1 MNPPARIGVVLS
13 SGGGR
18 GVYAHTG
25 FLLALRELG
34 IEAGA
39 IAGCSAGALVGAV
52 AASGADLNRWV
63 DVVANVHTEEYWKPD
78 PWPQF
83 FWKLAVN
90 KGRGYTGLS
99 SVEAAI
105 SFCRR
110 NFGAQTFEECRVP
123 FYALAMNLT
132 QGRKVMFSQGELAP
146 RVMASA
152 AMPVLYRP
160 VEIDGELY
168 TDGAAI
174 ELAPTE
180 AICCKHNLD
189 ALIIHH
195 AAVHRE
201 GVEGADWA
209 ARQPWALVEI
219 LYLLLYRQRPWYLS
233 DQPLSFHRC
242 PGGCGAPIVVLTPD
256 LPELVWPLHDGGAE
270 VQSAA
275 RLQTREQLAPYLQ
288 YLKEDPQALVKVKG
302 QAPVARHGLGRT
314 KGADRDGDR
323 HES

>member
-1 MNPPARIGVVLS
+1 MNDPARIGVVLS

-34 IEAGA
+34 VEPRA

-52 AASGADLNRWV
+52 AASGSDLNGWAEV
-63 DVVANVHTEEYWKPD
+63 IANVHTKEYWKPD

-83 FWKLAVN
+83 LWELGVN

-99 SVEAAI
+99 SVEAAMD
-105 SFCRR
+105 FCRR
-110 NFGAQTFEECRVP
+110 NFTVQTFEECHVP

-132 QGRKVMFSQGELAP
+132 QGRKVLFDRGELAP

-168 TDGAAI
+168 TDGAVV

-189 ALIIHH
+189 ALIVHH

-201 GVEGADWA
+201 GAEGANWA

-219 LYLLLYRQRPWYLS
+219 LYLLLYRQRPWYLN

-256 LPELVWPLHDGGAE
+256 LPELTWPLHDGGAE
-270 VQSAA
+270 VQAA
-275 RLQTREQLAPYLQ
+275 AMSQTRERLAPFLQ
-288 YLKEDPQALVKVKG
+288 DLKESPGALLHPG
-302 QAPVARHGLGRT
+302 G
-314 KGADRDGDR
+314 
-323 HES
+323 

>member
-1 MNPPARIGVVLS
+1 MKRSKRMGVVLS

-25 FLLALRELG
+25 FLLALQELG
-34 IEAGA
+34 IEADA

-52 AASGADLNRWV
+52 AASGADLGRWAEV
-63 DVVANVHTEEYWKPD
+63 IANVHTRDYWKPD

-83 FWKLAVN
+83 LWELVVN

-105 SFCRR
+105 DFCRR
-110 NFGAQTFEECRVP
+110 SFNVQTFEECSVP

-132 QGRKVMFSQGELAP
+132 RGKKVMFERGELAP

-168 TDGAAI
+168 TDGAVI
-174 ELAPTE
+174 ELSPTE
-180 AICCKHNLD
+180 AICCKHRLD
-189 ALIIHH
+189 VLIVHH

-201 GVEGADWA
+201 GAEGAAWVA
-209 ARQPWALVEI
+209 AQPWAMVEI
-219 LYLLLYRQRPWYLS
+219 LNLLLYRQRPWYLS
-233 DQPLSFHRC
+233 DDPLTFHQC
-242 PGGCGAPIVVLTPD
+242 PGGCGAYIVVLAPV

-270 VQSAA
+270 VQSVA
-275 RLQTREQLAPYLQ
+275 RLQARKLLEPYAQ
-288 YLKEDPQALVKVKG
+288 ILKENPSALVPS
-302 QAPVARHGLGRT
+302 PVENASDACRGHAT
-314 KGADRDGDR
+314 VVDKPP
-323 HES
+323 HENLP

>member
-1 MNPPARIGVVLS
+1 MNGPARIGVVLS

-34 IEAGA
+34 IETRA

-52 AASGADLNRWV
+52 AASGTELSRWAEV
-63 DVVANVHTEEYWKPD
+63 IANVHTKEYWKPD

-83 FWKLAVN
+83 LWELAVN

-99 SVEAAI
+99 RVEEAI
-105 SFCRR
+105 DFCRR
-110 NFGAQTFEECRVP
+110 NFGVQTFEECRIP
-123 FYALAMNLT
+123 FYTLAMNLT
-132 QGRKVMFSQGELAP
+132 QGKKVLFSEGELAP

-168 TDGAAI
+168 TDGAVI

-180 AICCKHNLD
+180 AICCQHSLD
-189 ALIIHH
+189 ALIVHH
-195 AAVHRE
+195 AAVHHE
-201 GVEGADWA
+201 GAEGADWV

-219 LYLLLYRQRPWYLS
+219 LDLLLYRQRPWYIT

-242 PGGCGAPIVVLTPD
+242 PGGCGAPIIVLTPK
-256 LPELVWPLHDGGAE
+256 LPELVWPLHDGGTK
-270 VQSAA
+270 VQMAA
-275 RLQTREQLAPYLQ
+275 TMQARKHLEPYLQ
-288 YLKEDPQALVKVKG
+288 ELKEHPRSLVPPATAKG
-302 QAPVARHGLGRT
+302 SVTCHDLSVT
-314 KGADRDGDR
+314 KGTDQDEGPP
-323 HES
+323 